1 MRHDLTCALA
11 IGSSYEK
18 AFSFSE
24 GFISKGGQPPLL
36 LDIFAPMVV
45 SGVTI
50 LFMGRVDK
58 ETSPFKVLEKLCP
71 HNKPLIKRIDVPELP
86 K

>member
-1 MRHDLTCALA
+1 
-11 IGSSYEK
+11 
-18 AFSFSE
+18 
-24 GFISKGGQPPLL
+24 LL

-45 SGVTI
+45 SGETI
-50 LFMGRVDK
+50 LFIGRVDK
-58 ETSPFKVLEKLCP
+58 EASPYKVLEKLCP